1 MALTLQ
7 QIRGGTS
14 DRVVIATVDTL
25 KVTDQVLMAL
35 PWQKTPNG
43 TLFGYERKIVNPA
56 ASFVARGGSIS
67 NTDTLKIVPVD
78 AKTKRV
84 VSQQSID
91 RSNAQDAGG
100 LGAVRAKKVRAAVES
115 IGLTIGNKLLNGDTN
130 LTAALNADSTL
141 AVSNGFSITNVGPNI
156 TTDRGEG
163 ALKYTHSGTLVQFRA
178 PGDYE
183 YGDAVAV
190 GTNTVAKVYSYN
202 GDSWVEVTH
211 GSQAMS
217 ADGRA
222 IVTFSGG
229 TNEFDGIFALLLGQT
244 SRVIYANSDAANGAN
259 VALTDLDRL
268 EKMVK
273 APRQDKVFILS
284 DRTMTSVEA
293 LIRAAGGATMMEY
306 QGTQVSHY
314 KGIPLLYSDY
324 MPTTQ
329 TRGNVSTC
337 TSVICTTL
345 GEGRGLV
352 GYYTEED
359 PEPPAN
365 ARIVPLGVMGL
376 TAYDLGMSSTLH
388 DNTVRVVGHVAL
400 AMPNTIEIAQL
411 GGVLN

>member
-7 QIRGGTS
+7 QMRGGRA

-25 KVTDQVLMAL
+25 KVTDQLLMAM
-35 PWQKTPNG
+35 PWQRTPLG
-43 TLFGYERKIVNPA
+43 TLFGYERKIVNPTA
-56 ASFVARGGSIS
+56 AFIARGSAMS

-84 VSQQSID
+84 YAQQSID

-100 LGAVRAKKVRAAVES
+100 LGAVRAKKVEGAISA

-130 LTAALNADSTL
+130 LTGALNADSTL
-141 AVSNGFSITNVGPNI
+141 AVSNGFSITDVGPNI

-183 YGDAVAV
+183 YGDAVAI
-190 GTNTVAKVYSYN
+190 GTGTVAKVYSYN

-211 GSQAMS
+211 GSQAMA

-229 TNEFDGIFALLLGQT
+229 TNEFDGALALLKGQT
-244 SRVIYANSDAANGAN
+244 SRIIYANSDAANGAN
-259 VALTDLDRL
+259 IALSDLDRL

-365 ARIVPLGVMGL
+365 ARAVPLGVMGL
-376 TAYDLGMSSTLH
+376 TAYDLGISGTLH
-388 DNTVRVVGHVAL
+388 DNTVRVVTHVAL